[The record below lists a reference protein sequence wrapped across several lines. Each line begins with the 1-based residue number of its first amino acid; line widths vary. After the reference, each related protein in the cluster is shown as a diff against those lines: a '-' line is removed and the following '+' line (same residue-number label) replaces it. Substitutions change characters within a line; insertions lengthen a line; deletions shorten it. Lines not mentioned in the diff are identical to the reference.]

1 MANRRKR
8 KVRPNSDKNRVAQS
22 HSLPAFLS
30 FLNHTKRLQ
39 IFFFILGILLYA
51 NTLTHDYTQDDAIVI
66 YDNMYTTKGIEGI
79 PGLLTKD
86 TFFGFFK
93 VEGKSKLVSGG
104 RYRPLTP
111 VMFALEWQ
119 LFGRSPW
126 IGHLINIL
134 LYGLLCMVIYRF
146 LLTISLKIKG
156 PEPYL
161 FAAICALI
169 YTVHPI
175 HTEVVANIKG
185 RDEIVS
191 MLGSMLGLLLC
202 IKSFHKNDFKWAIL
216 GGVCFF
222 LGLMS
227 KENAIMFLIIA
238 PITFYFFVTKKKNN
252 ILKYLA
258 PMAFGAL
265 AFLAI
270 RSSILGFDFGGQSS
284 ELMNNPFLKFMGNQY
299 VPFTGAEKFATI
311 LFTLGKYIQLLIF
324 PHPLTHDYYP
334 RHIDI
339 MQFLDYRVLLSL
351 VAYLALAVIAI
362 INIKRNAWISYGIL
376 FYLITLSI
384 VSNILFP
391 IGTNMSE
398 RFLFMPSI
406 GFAIVLAYF
415 ISRWII
421 KSKSSKIILIIFIIL
436 ISLLSIKTIT
446 RNAVWKDDLTLFTTD
461 VKTSKRSAKLL
472 NAAGGALTANAV
484 KPEYETRKEEMLR
497 RAIGYLD
504 QAVQI
509 HPRYKNPFL
518 IKGNCYYYLE
528 EYEQAIENYNQAL
541 SIDPAFEDARKNLRI
556 SYREAGRRAGS
567 INNNLVQ
574 AIDYLSRA
582 YNLNRN
588 DYETV
593 RLLGIA
599 NGRSGN
605 HQDAVRYFKEAINLR
620 PDIASGYSNLG
631 NAYSYLGQEEEAQ
644 KQFEIARQLELK
656 EKNGD

>member
-1 MANRRKR
+1 MSKKR
-8 KVRPNSDKNRVAQS
+8 NKKIRPKTVKSRVTQA
-22 HSLPAFLS
+22 HSLPSPFN
-30 FLNHTKRLQ
+30 FLNHPKRFQ
-39 IFFFILGILLYA
+39 FFFFILGFLLYA

-66 YDNMYTTKGIEGI
+66 YDNMYTTQGIKGI

-119 LFGRSPW
+119 IFGRAPW
-126 IGHLINIL
+126 IGHLINII
-134 LYGLLCMVIYRF
+134 LYGLLCMLIYRF
-146 LLTISLKIKG
+146 ILTISLKNAG
-156 PEPYL
+156 FSPYL

-185 RDEIVS
+185 RDEIIS
-191 MLGSMLGLLLC
+191 MLGSVLGLLLC
-202 IKSFHKNDFKWAIL
+202 VKACQNKNLKWAIL
-216 GGVCFF
+216 GGICFF

-227 KENAIMFLIIA
+227 KENAIMFLLLA
-238 PITFYFFVTKKKNN
+238 PLTFYFFVSKQKSV
-252 ILKYLA
+252 IIKYLS
-258 PMAFGAL
+258 PMAVGAL
-265 AFLAI
+265 VFLLI
-270 RSSILGFDFGGQSS
+270 RSSILGFDFGGESS
-284 ELMNNPFLKFMGNQY
+284 ELMNNPFLKLVGNQY
-299 VPFTGAEKFATI
+299 VPFSGSEKMATI
-311 LFTLGKYIQLLIF
+311 FFTLGKYIQLLVF

-339 MQFLDYRVLLSL
+339 MHFTDYRVLLSL
-351 VAYLALAVIAI
+351 VAYLGMAFIAI
-362 INIKRNAWISYGIL
+362 MTINKNKWISYGIL
-376 FYLITLSI
+376 FYLISLSI

-398 RFLFMPSI
+398 RFLFMPSL
-406 GFAIVLAYF
+406 GFAIIVGYF
-415 ISRWII
+415 ISKWFTD
-421 KSKSSKIILIIFIIL
+421 SKFTKIILIIFVIL
-436 ISLLSIKTIT
+436 ISLLGTKTIT
-446 RNAVWKDDLTLFTTD
+446 RNTVWKDDLTLFTTD
-461 VKTSKRSAKLL
+461 VNTSKRSAKLL

-484 KPEYETRKEEMLR
+484 KPEFENEKETMLR

-504 QAVQI
+504 RAVEI

-518 IKGNCYYYLE
+518 IKGNCHYYLE

-541 SIDPAFEDARKNLRI
+541 SIDPAFEDARKNLGI
-556 SYREAGRRAGS
+556 SYREAGRRSGS
-567 INNNLVQ
+567 VNDNLSQ
-574 AIDYLSRA
+574 ALDYLTRA
-582 YNLNRN
+582 YNLNRS

-599 NGRSGN
+599 YGRSGN
-605 HQDAVRYFKEAINLR
+605 HQVAVRYFKEAVSLR

-644 KQFEIARQLELK
+644 KQFEIARQLESNK
-656 EKNGD
+656 ENE